1 MPQSIDVRSGGCAPV
16 GLQPSH
22 AAQAAVADARRE
34 AALAREE
41 AEQLKQAA
49 DLHRIA
55 SHRIA
60 SHRIASHR
68 IGASDRHRVLAR
80 DGGLRSGTI

>member
-49 DLHRIA
+49 DP
-55 SHRIA
+55 HRIA

>member
-1 MPQSIDVRSGGCAPV
+1 MCLPV

-22 AAQAAVADARRE
+22 AAQAAVAHARRE

-49 DLHRIA
+49 DP
-55 SHRIA
+55 
-60 SHRIASHR
+60 HRIASHR
-68 IGASDRHRVLAR
+68 IGASDRHRFLAR